1 MRITLQYFEGC
12 PHWHTLDQR
21 LRRLLP
27 ARPDV
32 ELTYQRLDS
41 AEDAEA
47 FGCPGS
53 PTLLVDGRDPFP
65 APGPRMGLACRLYPT
80 PQGPAR
86 SPPPSSRAGAR
97 RGRRPSTGPART
109 DGDDARL
116 MMHTTACRVM
126 SRRGQRRSCAPPAGD
141 QRPDGGCS
149 EPGWE

>member
-21 LRRLLP
+21 LRRLLS

-65 APGPRMGLACRLYPT
+65 APGPRAGLACRLCPT
-80 PQGPAR
+80 PQGPAG
-86 SPPPSSRAGAR
+86 SPTVEQLGRVLDEAAAR
-97 RGRRPSTGPART
+97 RQGRHVPTE
-109 DGDDARL
+109 
-116 MMHTTACRVM
+116 TT
-126 SRRGQRRSCAPPAGD
+126 
-141 QRPDGGCS
+141 
-149 EPGWE
+149 PGS